1 MAVQSRL
8 LLWLGAGQANLSLV
22 ELNSFDS
29 IVLVE
34 ARKEECVALE
44 KQFKST
50 PNVQIV
56 HALIDLTTRELNFNR
71 RSLAEFSSIADATG
85 ILELFPSL
93 TTIKVDLVTSLAIG
107 ELIESVTAG
116 ASDITLVIDLPDL
129 NADLLSAILEHQN
142 LKNMYELILPMP
154 ELALFKAAVTQSD
167 MKYIFEQH
175 GFDESSQ
182 DTTDP
187 DIPYVQFKRNHLWA
201 SLNDSKLKLHES
213 ESSLAIVK
221 IKYDELILENQLHL
235 EQLAANEL
243 DLAQKEQQLR
253 ELSTKAER
261 ELSESKKAFDT
272 DRSQLESKNSQLMA
286 KNAEIRSEL
295 ENEKS
300 AAVNKIDEL
309 QSLLAEMTKQRD
321 QQTHWHQ
328 ENKKW
333 AETLK
338 SKNEKLET
346 DAAQKQTIIEQFS
359 EQVRLLEAKQVELI
373 ESLSNKNALI
383 TELTEQQKQNQL
395 AHGAIQK
402 LADSLKIDND
412 SLNADVLE
420 KQTLI
425 EQLLSQ
431 TTVFETKQ
439 DELIQSLSYKDAQ
452 ITDLTEQKKQNK
464 QVSDE
469 IQKLADSL
477 KVDNES
483 LSADVLEKQ
492 TLIEQLLS
500 QATVFETKQDELI
513 QSLSNKDAQITELT
527 EQQKQNKQAS
537 SEIQK
542 LLDSLKIDND
552 SLNADISEKQALIEQ
567 LLSQAAVF
575 EAKQDELI
583 QSLSYKDAQITELTE
598 QQKQAKQASCEIQ
611 KLLDSLKIDN
621 DSLNAD
627 ISEKQTLIEQLLS
640 QAAIFEAQHNEAS
653 EKSSKLQSQLVEI
666 KKQKDE
672 QAHWHQENKKWAEA
686 LKSKNEKLESNAVQ
700 KQTIIEELSKQVS
713 SFETKQKELNVA
725 SDNKQIQ
732 IDEIN
737 LLFEQKIKELT
748 ASQQQITELQNEK
761 AKNETNLAR
770 FSQSL
775 AEANQALSE
784 YKQRHE
790 NSLQK
795 LKALTTVESELK
807 ETVGKVNELKSQL
820 TDRTKQRDEQAHWH
834 QENKKW
840 AEGLNKKVQTL
851 EGAVKTANDQQKDA
865 FQTLGLNTKLMTK
878 LEMDNGLLRKSIADK
893 HAEIKQLKGLIG
905 ELHQKL
911 QLASKFYLQVQQNYP
926 ELIDSES

>member
-286 KNAEIRSEL
+286 KNAEIRSEF

-431 TTVFETKQ
+431 TTVFE
-439 DELIQSLSYKDAQ
+439 A
-452 ITDLTEQKKQNK
+452 
-464 QVSDE
+464 
-469 IQKLADSL
+469 
-477 KVDNES
+477 
-483 LSADVLEKQ
+483 
-492 TLIEQLLS
+492 
-500 QATVFETKQDELI
+500 KQDELI

-542 LLDSLKIDND
+542 LLDSLKIDNE